1 MANANAVI
9 IRKPKIYKIPTSSNL
24 AHNSGLTQ
32 ATYWLNDGK
41 DIIQSIKLKDMGEI
55 NNIWKKWEEEAKDRY
70 KNTSHSLSYS

>member
-24 AHNSGLTQ
+24 AHNSGITQ

-41 DIIQSIKLKDMGEI
+41 DIIQSIKLKDMGIIPQE
-55 NNIWKKWEEEAKDRY
+55 N
-70 KNTSHSLSYS
+70 